1 MPNLSD
7 LTSLFGFYGKPPA
20 IKPTKEMGVSGTA
33 IVGGYVQ
40 VLERNPK
47 VVGTYKYQ
55 TYSEIFLNT
64 SIVAAGIRY
73 FLDLTSKPA
82 WTVKPADDSP
92 QAKELADFAQ
102 SCLYDLPTSWSRVVR
117 KAAEFR
123 FHGFGLQEWTAK
135 KRDDGRI
142 GFASL
147 EARPQHTIY
156 QWDVDE
162 NGTVNGAIQRHPLTM
177 KEFYLPR
184 GKVVYLV
191 DDTLTDSPEGSGIFR
206 HLVDPAERLKAY
218 LGFESA
224 GFETDLRGIPIAYA
238 PLSALADAVQ
248 NKQISKEDAE
258 ALKKP
263 LKDFIDNHIRS
274 RKSGLML
281 DSATYRDIGDS
292 QAPSNVPLWKME
304 LATGD
309 GTAFT
314 EIGQAINRINHEI
327 AVILGC
333 ENMLLG
339 SGGQSGGSRA
349 LSQDKS
355 EHMYLVANS
364 CLGDIA
370 EGMGRDFIG
379 PLWMLNGFPEELKPK
394 LEAEE
399 VQYKDVTEVTT
410 ALQQMAQ
417 AGAMLAPDDP
427 AIDDVRS
434 LLGLSAQP
442 KPDASMMGVRTQ
454 SAPPQPGDI
463 VEPPVPEPA
472 AKRGRGRKS

>member
-1 MPNLSD
+1 MADFANLM
-7 LTSLFGFYGKPPA
+7 GFFSGKPPA
-20 IKPTKEMGVSGTA
+20 IKPTQEMGVSGTT
-33 IVGGYVQ
+33 IVGGYIQ
-40 VLERNPK
+40 VLERNPRI
-47 VVGTYKYQ
+47 VGTYKYQ

-82 WTVKPADDSP
+82 WTVKPADESA
-92 QAKELADFAQ
+92 QAKELANFAET
-102 SCLYDLPTSWSRVVR
+102 CLYDLSASWARTVR

-135 KRDDGRI
+135 NRDDGRI
-142 GFASL
+142 GIASL

-177 KEFYLPR
+177 QEFYLPR

-218 LGFESA
+218 LGFEAS
-224 GFETDLRGIPIAYA
+224 GFETDLRGIPIGYA
-238 PLSALADAVQ
+238 PLSELANAVKR
-248 NKQISKEDAE
+248 NEITKEQAE

-281 DSATYRDIGDS
+281 DSATYRDVGDNQS
-292 QAPSNVPLWKME
+292 PSNVPLWKME
-304 LATGD
+304 LAQGGSTSFGD
-309 GTAFT
+309 
-314 EIGQAINRINHEI
+314 IGKAINRINHEL

-370 EGMGRDFIG
+370 EGMRRDFIG
-379 PLWMLNGFPEELKPK
+379 PLWTLNGFPEELKPK

-417 AGAMLAPDDP
+417 AGALLAPDDP

-442 KPDASMMGVRTQ
+442 KPDASMMGVR
-454 SAPPQPGDI
+454 APLPTIGD
-463 VEPPVPEPA
+463 VTEEPPAPA
-472 AKRGRGRKS
+472 PTAKRRKRSAA